1 MKRIAISQSNYIP
14 WKGYFD
20 LIKAVDEFIIYDEV
34 QFTKNDWRNR
44 NRIMTTAGAK
54 WLTIPIATSALFGQR
69 IMDVRVADQ
78 RWRTQHWH
86 SWQAH
91 YGRAAHFADYA
102 DQLSALYLTSTETL
116 LGKINFSFIRAICG
130 WLDIRTPITSSQDYA
145 HDSSEPSL
153 RLLQICRAAGA
164 THYLS
169 GPAARDYLEVDMFHR
184 AGIMVEW
191 MNYDGYPPYRQLS
204 EPFVHA
210 VSVLDLILNEGPGAT
225 KYLKPSQACIAPS
238 SVPSDD
244 L

>member
-20 LIKAVDEFIIYDEV
+20 LIKAVDEFVLYDEV

-44 NRIMTTAGAK
+44 NRIMTAAGPK
-54 WLTIPIATSALFGQR
+54 WMTIPVATSAQFGQR

-91 YGRAAHFADYA
+91 YGRAAFFADYSGP
-102 DQLSALYLTSTETL
+102 LSALYLGTTEVYL
-116 LGKINFSFIRAICG
+116 SQINLSFIRTICG
-130 WLDIRTPITSSQDYA
+130 WLDIRTPISSSQEHT
-145 HDSSEPSL
+145 HDSADPSL
-153 RLLQICRAAGA
+153 RLLQICQAAGA

-169 GPAARDYLEVDMFHR
+169 GPAARDYLNVDLFHR
-184 AGIMVEW
+184 AGIVVEW
-191 MNYDGYPPYRQLS
+191 MNYDDYPVYQQLPG
-204 EPFVHA
+204 PFVHH
-210 VSVLDLILNEGPGAT
+210 VSALDLILNEGPRSAT
-225 KYLKPSQACIAPS
+225 FLKPVKACIAQTT
-238 SVPSDD
+238 VPTDA